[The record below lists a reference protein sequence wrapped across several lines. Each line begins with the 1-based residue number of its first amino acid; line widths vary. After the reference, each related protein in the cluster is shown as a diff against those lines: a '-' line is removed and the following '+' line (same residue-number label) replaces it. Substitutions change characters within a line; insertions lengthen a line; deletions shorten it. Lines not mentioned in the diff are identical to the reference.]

1 LIENIELVKSL
12 NGFVQK
18 AFPSGVLALLV
29 DFGPVAR
36 DFRKNEIQ
44 EFGPEI
50 LPIDSS
56 TSH

>member
-1 LIENIELVKSL
+1 LIEDIELVKSL
-12 NGFVQK
+12 NVFAQR
-18 AFPSGVLALLV
+18 AFPSGVLTLLV
-29 DFGPVAR
+29 DFGSVAR

>member
-1 LIENIELVKSL
+1 LIEDIELVKSL
-12 NGFVQK
+12 NGFARR
-18 AFPSGVLALLV
+18 AFPSGVLPLLV
-29 DFGPVAR
+29 DFGSVAR

-50 LPIDSS
+50 LSIDSS